1 MIKVID
7 SKGAPEALGPYSQ
20 AIDTGNTLYV
30 SGMLGIVRSTGNLAG
45 DDITSQTEQ
54 VFKNI
59 NAILQE
65 AGYKKENVTK
75 CCVYLTDLK
84 DFADC
89 NKVYANYFGHHKPA
103 RACVEVSKLV
113 KEAKVEIDVIAVK

>member
-1 MIKVID
+1 MLKVID
-7 SKGAPEALGPYSQ
+7 SKSAPEALGPYSQ
-20 AIDTGNTLYV
+20 AIDTGTTLYV

-59 NAILQE
+59 NAILLE
-65 AGYKKENVTK
+65 AGYKKENIAK
-75 CCVYLTDLK
+75 CTVYLSHLN
-84 DFADC
+84 DFAEC

-103 RACVEVSKLV
+103 RACVEVSGMV
-113 KEAKVEIDVIAVK
+113 KNAKVEIDVIAVK

>member
-7 SKGAPEALGPYSQ
+7 SKSAPEALGPYSQ
-20 AIDTGNTLYV
+20 AIDTGTTLYV

-59 NAILQE
+59 NAILLE
-65 AGYKKENVTK
+65 AGYKKENITK
-75 CCVYLTDLK
+75 CTVYLSHLN
-84 DFADC
+84 DFAEC
-89 NKVYANYFGHHKPA
+89 NKVYANYSGHHKPA
-103 RACVEVSKLV
+103 RACVEVSGMV
-113 KEAKVEIDVIAVK
+113 KNAKVEIDVIAVK